1 MQLVNRTLFCWW
13 VNCPLKL
20 SFWHSQYIRKKG
32 WVLLWILDART
43 IGKTMS
49 CISNAWKTRNPVSRN
64 YLSEWLS
71 ARGNYAI
78 LTMVNDGVVCL
89 LVLLTQ
95 IKKQRKNSCYRF
107 YSKKI
112 LSSCKRLLEVSYLR
126 MYRRKT
132 YGIIF

>member
-20 SFWHSQYIRKKG
+20 NFWHSQYIRKKG
-32 WVLLWILDART
+32 WVLLWILDARK

-49 CISNAWKTRNPVSRN
+49 CISSAWKTRNRVLRN

-95 IKKQRKNSCYRF
+95 IKKQRNNSCYRF

-112 LSSCKRLLEVSYLR
+112 LSSHKWLLEVSYLK